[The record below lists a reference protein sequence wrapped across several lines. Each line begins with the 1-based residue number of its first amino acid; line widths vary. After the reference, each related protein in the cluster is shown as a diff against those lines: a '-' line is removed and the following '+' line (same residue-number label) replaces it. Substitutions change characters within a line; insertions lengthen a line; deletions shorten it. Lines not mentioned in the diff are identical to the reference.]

1 MATDASGTPPD
12 PAPPAPDDAP
22 AIGEE
27 PEEAPSV
34 AVADGEA
41 GGGEATVAAVVP
53 VGRHEEID
61 GICGRIDAAPTLAVV
76 LHAPAGNPALAGE
89 LGMRRVA
96 RHARTRGRMLAIATR
111 SGALARRA
119 RRQRVPV
126 AATPGG
132 VHWGSGGKAVLRLGR
147 ATLLLPP
154 VERYAPRAVVGLLA
168 LAALVILFTLAPAA
182 TVTVYPPVQRVERL
196 VVARASPRVETP
208 DLETLTLP
216 AEAVSAERSI
226 LLAVPATGTAT
237 RGVSAATVT
246 LVVSN
251 PTGEAVAVPAGS
263 IVFALPAFVSFAL
276 DEAVTVPAGGET
288 RVAATSLAA
297 GEAGNVA
304 AGAIAQWRNQ
314 SFLALDVTNP
324 EAAAG
329 GVDGDARTVAANDL
343 RALEALA
350 ADLAGDVALAALL
363 AEARPGHAVIAR
375 SVAATVELGAPSAA
389 EGEPAAAVFAEARVA
404 VRAMAIPPAALETL
418 ARSLLEAP
426 AGLGALVP
434 GTVVAVETGRAQR
447 DHADGSRTSELRLS
461 AAFPDAPAPAEVEDA
476 VRGRRIG
483 SAQAELRSRYG
494 SDDVEI
500 ALSPGWAPWLPRFGA
515 RIDVAYA
522 VRPPEPAPDG
532 EAADGP

>member
-1 MATDASGTPPD
+1 MPPDASGTPPD
-12 PAPPAPDDAP
+12 SPDDVP
-22 AIGEE
+22 PIGEE
-27 PEEAPSV
+27 PEEEAPPV
-34 AVADGEA
+34 AVADAEA
-41 GGGEATVAAVVP
+41 VAAVVP

-61 GICGRIDAAPTLAVV
+61 GICGRIDAAPALAVV
-76 LHAPAGNPALAGE
+76 LHAPGGNPALAGE

-96 RHARTRGRMLAIATR
+96 RHARTRGRTLAIATR
-111 SGALARRA
+111 SGPLARRA
-119 RRQRVPV
+119 RRQAVPV
-126 AATPGG
+126 AGTPAG
-132 VHWGSGGKAVLRLGR
+132 VHWGAGGKAVLRLGG

-168 LAALVILFTLAPAA
+168 LAALVILFTVAPAA

-196 VVARASPRVETP
+196 VVARASPRVEAP
-208 DLETLTLP
+208 NLETLTLP
-216 AEAVSAERSI
+216 AEAVSAERSF

-246 LVVSN
+246 LALSN

-263 IVFALPAFVSFAL
+263 IVFALPDFVSFAL
-276 DEAVTVPAGGET
+276 DEAVTVPAGST
-288 RVAATSLAA
+288 ARAAATSLAA
-297 GEAGNVA
+297 GEAGNVD
-304 AGAIAQWRNQ
+304 AGAITQWRNQ
-314 SFLALDVTNP
+314 SFLALDVFNP

-329 GVDGDARTVAANDL
+329 GADGDARTVAAADL

-350 ADLAGDVALAALL
+350 ADLAGDVSLAALL
-363 AEARPGHAVIAR
+363 ADARPGHAVIAR
-375 SVAATVELGAPSAA
+375 SVAATVELGTPSAA
-389 EGEPAAAVFAEARVA
+389 EGEAAAAVFAEARVA
-404 VRAMAIPPAALETL
+404 VRALAIPPAALETL

-434 GTVVAVETGRAQR
+434 GTVVAVETGRGQR

-461 AAFPDAPAPAEVEDA
+461 AAFPDAPSPAEVEDA

-500 ALSPGWAPWLPRFGA
+500 ALSPGWAPWLPRAGA

>member
-1 MATDASGTPPD
+1 MAMDASGTPPD
-12 PAPPAPDDAP
+12 SGDVP

-27 PEEAPSV
+27 PEEAPPPA
-34 AVADGEA
+34 AVADDEVPA
-41 GGGEATVAAVVP
+41 AEATVAAVVP

-76 LHAPAGNPALAGE
+76 LHAPAGNRALAGE
-89 LGMRRVA
+89 LAMRRVA
-96 RHARTRGRMLAIATR
+96 RHARARGRTLAIATR

-119 RRQRVPV
+119 RRQGLPV

-132 VHWGSGGKAVLRLGR
+132 VHWGAGGKAVLRLGGT
-147 ATLLLPP
+147 TLLLPP

-168 LAALVILFTLAPAA
+168 LAALVILFTVAPAA
-182 TVTVYPPVQRVERL
+182 TVTVYPPAQRVERL
-196 VVARASPRVETP
+196 VVARASPRVEAP

-216 AEAVSAERSI
+216 AEAVSAQRTI
-226 LLAVPATGTAT
+226 LLAVPTTGMAA
-237 RGVSAATVT
+237 RGVSAATAT

-288 RVAATSLAA
+288 RIAATSIAA

-304 AGAIAQWRNQ
+304 ANAITQWRNQ

-324 EAAAG
+324 EAASG
-329 GVDGDARTVAANDL
+329 GADGDARAVAAADL

-350 ADLAGDVALAALL
+350 EDLAGDVSLAALL

-375 SVAATVELGAPSAA
+375 SVAATVDLGAPSAA
-389 EGEPAAAVFAEARVA
+389 EGEAAAAVFAEARVA
-404 VRAMAIPPAALETL
+404 VRALAIPPAALEAL
-418 ARSLLEAP
+418 ARSVLDAP
-426 AGLGALVP
+426 EGLGPLVP

-461 AAFPDAPAPAEVEDA
+461 AAFPDAPTPAEVEDA

-483 SAQAELRSRYG
+483 SAEAELRSRYG

-500 ALSPGWAPWLPRFGA
+500 GLSPGWAPWLPRFGA
-515 RIDVAYA
+515 RIDVVYA